1 MTGARPGTPAPRP
14 DPFAAL
20 PPDAAALAA
29 RWAEAAFS
37 PAVAAELRAIHSDM
51 AAATAERRPVCDAS
65 GRCCR
70 FGEWGHLLYVTGLE
84 AAWCLRES
92 GRAPTALEVRAAAG
106 RDDCPF
112 LDAGRC
118 GVHAFRP
125 VGCRAYFC
133 DPRAEGWQEDLSERM
148 LARLRALH
156 EAHGIPYRYGEWRT
170 MLAHFAA

>member
-1 MTGARPGTPAPRP
+1 MSGAAR

-20 PPDAAALAA
+20 PPDAADLAA
-29 RWAEAAFS
+29 QWALAAFS
-37 PAVAAELRAIHSDM
+37 PAVDAELRDIHADM
-51 AAATAERRPVCDAS
+51 AAATAALGPRCDAS

-84 AAWCLRES
+84 AAWCLRAAARTPS
-92 GRAPTALEVRAAAG
+92 ADEVRAAAG

-112 LDAGRC
+112 LEAGRC
-118 GVHAFRP
+118 GVHPFRP

-133 DPRAEGWQEDLSERM
+133 DPKAAGWQEELSERM

-156 EAHGIPYRYGEWRT
+156 EAHGIPYRYGEWRA

>member
-1 MTGARPGTPAPRP
+1 MTSPAPAR
-14 DPFAAL
+14 DPFGSL
-20 PPDAAALAA
+20 PPDAAELAA
-29 RWAEAAFS
+29 RWAEAAFH
-37 PAVAAELRAIHSDM
+37 PAVDAGLREIYAELARETDAL
-51 AAATAERRPVCDAS
+51 RPTCDAS

-92 GRAPTALEVRAAAG
+92 GRNPSADEVRAAAR

-118 GVHAFRP
+118 AVHLARP
-125 VGCRAYFC
+125 LGCRAYFC
-133 DPRAEGWQEDLSERM
+133 DPKAAGWQEELSERL

-156 EAHGIPYRYGEWRT
+156 EAHGVPYRYGEWRT
-170 MLAHFAA
+170 MLAHFAG

>member
-1 MTGARPGTPAPRP
+1 MSAHGPGR
-14 DPFAAL
+14 DPFAGL
-20 PPDAAALAA
+20 PPDAGELAASWASAAFMPAVDAAL
-29 RWAEAAFS
+29 RS
-37 PAVAAELRAIHSDM
+37 IHGDM
-51 AAATAERRPVCDAS
+51 AAATRERGPRCDAS

-84 AAWCLRES
+84 AAWCLRGS
-92 GRAPTALEVRAAAG
+92 GRTPTAEDVRAAAE

-133 DPRAEGWQEDLSERM
+133 DPVAAGWQEELSERM
-148 LARLRALH
+148 IARLRALH
-156 EAHGIPYRYGEWRT
+156 QEHGIPYRYGEWRT
-170 MLAHFAA
+170 MLAHFAS

>member
-1 MTGARPGTPAPRP
+1 MTTPSPAR
-14 DPFAAL
+14 DPFASL
-20 PPDAAALAA
+20 PPDAAELAA
-29 RWAEAAFS
+29 RWAEAAFH
-37 PAVAAELRAIHSDM
+37 PAIDAGIRAIYAD
-51 AAATAERRPVCDAS
+51 AAGETAVLAPTCNAS

-92 GRAPTALEVRAAAG
+92 GRAPTADEVRAAAR

-112 LDAGRC
+112 LESGLC
-118 GVHAFRP
+118 SVHLARP
-125 VGCRAYFC
+125 LGCRAYFC
-133 DPRAEGWQEDLSERM
+133 DPKAAGWQEELSERM

-156 EAHGIPYRYGEWRT
+156 DAHGVPYRYGEWRT

>member
-1 MTGARPGTPAPRP
+1 MTGPGRAPGQPR

-20 PPDAAALAA
+20 PPDAAELAA
-29 RWAEAAFS
+29 RWAEAAFA
-37 PAVAAELRAIHSDM
+37 PAVDEGLRAIHRDM
-51 AAATAERRPVCDAS
+51 AEATAALAPVCDAS

-84 AAWCLRES
+84 AAWTL
-92 GRAPTALEVRAAAG
+92 RAAARTPTAEDVRTAAL

-112 LDAGRC
+112 LEAGRC

-133 DPRAEGWQEDLSERM
+133 DPKAAGWQEELSERM

-156 EAHGIPYRYGEWRT
+156 EEHAVPYRYGEWRT
-170 MLAHFAA
+170 MLAHFVA